1 MNEII
6 FLESIHDLFLKN
18 IGTIQK
24 SILIEDD
31 VAVILRTHLICESF
45 IEIWICAICNQSR
58 MFWFQEKE
66 TSKEEK
72 ITISFNNTLKM
83 AKTLQLPDWG
93 FRIFQRVNT
102 IRNNLAHQMGED
114 LISLQKIEG
123 IMEIIK
129 IDIEPIQDLKLKEFG
144 IEVFDKNRNEAAK
157 LKFTEACEPREKLI
171 ILIYYLI
178 FSLTHYAKLN
188 FNLKA

>member
-1 MNEII
+1 
-6 FLESIHDLFLKN
+6 
-18 IGTIQK
+18 
-24 SILIEDD
+24 
-31 VAVILRTHLICESF
+31 
-45 IEIWICAICNQSR
+45 
-58 MFWFQEKE
+58 
-66 TSKEEK
+66 
-72 ITISFNNTLKM
+72 M

-157 LKFTEACEPREKLI
+157 LKFTEACKPREKLI